1 MARYAAGIPIKGPSF
16 CPLIQGSLK
25 GSMRVLKGF
34 YEGIVRWDLASQVMN
49 ALIGLLEI
57 SSRVTLVYL
66 I

>member
-16 CPLIQGSLK
+16 CPLIKGSLK
-25 GSMRVLKGF
+25 VLKGF
-34 YEGIVRWDLASQVMN
+34 YEDIVRWDLASQVMN
-49 ALIGLLEI
+49 ALVGLLEI